1 MTPSTKLDAPKPN
14 ADAPLSLAAPEAGP
28 AASARPVVTE
38 RGVSVPIETSRDREA
53 DRNILYERLTGEAAR
68 RRAAEPEPLGAGMAP
83 EAAEKVEYVE
93 VWSTPAPADGYD
105 FRMYTFGG
113 ALIASRSTRGH

>member
-1 MTPSTKLDAPKPN
+1 MPSSKQDAPQPAAKT
-14 ADAPLSLAAPEAGP
+14 PLSFAAPPPAP
-28 AASARPVVTE
+28 AAPARPIVTE
-38 RGVSVPIETSRDREA
+38 RGVCVPIETSRDREA

-68 RRAAEPEPLGAGMAP
+68 RRATAAEPQGAGMTP
-83 EAAEKVEYVE
+83 EAVEKVEYVE

-113 ALIASRSTRGH
+113 ALVASRSTRGH